1 MLVALTRAVPQS
13 ISLCELTHLD
23 RKPIDLERARK
34 QHEAYENA
42 LSDAGCRIER
52 LPAADELPDS
62 VFVEDTAIVLD
73 EVAVITR
80 PGAESRRP
88 ETASVVASLRNYREL
103 IANPVFW
110 TAFVNTMYFALV
122 GGPLTVAVSLFAALL
137 VNAKLTRWKALFRT
151 IYFAPVVTTLVAV
164 AVVFKYLYHPR
175 FGIINIALG
184 ALHLPQPDWLGDPHF
199 AMPAIILLA
208 VWKGFGYTMIIFIA
222 GLQNVPEELYE
233 AARLDGAGMWRQF
246 RHVTLPMLGPTFLF
260 VGVVV
265 AIGQLQ
271 IFAEPYVM
279 TKGGPLN
286 KTLTIVMM
294 MYEQGFKF
302 WRMGYAAAVAFVL
315 FLIIGAATLVQ
326 MRLREKQ

>member
-1 MLVALTRAVPQS
+1 MKNRESRAAL
-13 ISLCELTHLD
+13 LF
-23 RKPIDLERARK
+23 
-34 QHEAYENA
+34 
-42 LSDAGCRIER
+42 LS
-52 LPAADELPDS
+52 PAIVILS
-62 VFVEDTAIVLD
+62 VFFFAPVIAGFLLSVTDFDLYTLGDVHNLRF
-73 EVAVITR
+73 VA
-80 PGAESRRP
+80 
-88 ETASVVASLRNYREL
+88 LRNYREL
-103 IANPVFW
+103 LANPVFW
-110 TAFVNTMYFALV
+110 TAFVNTLYFALI

-137 VNAKLTRWKALFRT
+137 VNAKLTRFKAAFRT

-164 AVVFKYLYHPR
+164 ALVFKYLYHPR

-222 GLQNVPEELYE
+222 GLQNIPEELYE
-233 AARLDGAGMWRQF
+233 AARLDGAGQWGQF

-260 VGVVV
+260 VGIVV

-279 TKGGPLN
+279 TQGGPLN

-294 MYEQGFKF
+294 MYQQGFKF
-302 WRMGYAAAVAFVL
+302 WRMGYAASVAFIL
-315 FLIIGAATLVQ
+315 FLVIGAATLVQ
-326 MRLREKQ
+326 MRMGEKR

>member
-1 MLVALTRAVPQS
+1 MKNNEARAALFFLAPA
-13 ISLCELTHLD
+13 IIILSLFFFL
-23 RKPIDLERARK
+23 PVIAGF
-34 QHEAYENA
+34 A
-42 LSDAGCRIER
+42 LSVTDFDLYTLGDVHNLRY
-52 LPAADELPDS
+52 
-62 VFVEDTAIVLD
+62 
-73 EVAVITR
+73 VA
-80 PGAESRRP
+80 
-88 ETASVVASLRNYREL
+88 LRNYREL
-103 IANPVFW
+103 FANPVFW
-110 TAFVNTMYFALV
+110 TAFGNTMYFALV

-175 FGIINIALG
+175 FGIINMALG

-199 AMPAIILLA
+199 AMPAIILLS

-222 GLQNVPEELYE
+222 GLQNIPEELYE
-233 AARLDGAGMWRQF
+233 AARLDGAGAWGQF
-246 RHVTLPMLGPTFLF
+246 RHVTMPMLGPTFLF

-279 TKGGPLN
+279 TGGGPLN

-294 MYEQGFKF
+294 MYQQGFKF
-302 WRMGYAAAVAFVL
+302 WRMGYAAAVAFIL
-315 FLIIGAATLVQ
+315 FLVIGAATLLQ
-326 MRLREKQ
+326 MRLGEKR

>member
-1 MLVALTRAVPQS
+1 MKNNEARAALFFLAPA
-13 ISLCELTHLD
+13 IIILSLFFFL
-23 RKPIDLERARK
+23 PVIAGF
-34 QHEAYENA
+34 A
-42 LSDAGCRIER
+42 LSVTDFDLYTLGDVHNLR
-52 LPAADELPDS
+52 
-62 VFVEDTAIVLD
+62 FVA
-73 EVAVITR
+73 
-80 PGAESRRP
+80 
-88 ETASVVASLRNYREL
+88 LRNYREL
-103 IANPVFW
+103 FANPVFW
-110 TAFVNTMYFALV
+110 TAFGNTMYFALV

-137 VNAKLTRWKALFRT
+137 VNARLTRWKALFRT

-222 GLQNVPEELYE
+222 GLQNIPEELYE
-233 AARLDGAGMWRQF
+233 AARLDGAGAWGQF

-279 TKGGPLN
+279 TQGGPLN

-294 MYEQGFKF
+294 MYQQGFKF
-302 WRMGYAAAVAFVL
+302 WRMGYAAAVAFIL
-315 FLIIGAATLVQ
+315 FLVIGAATLLQ
-326 MRLREKQ
+326 MRLQEKR